1 MVKRV
6 DEISSDL
13 AQRYKKNAQMDRKF
27 NDDDIDRAVTKGRYG
42 SDADSKQASADMM
55 RLQRANSKRTKGINR
70 ANKRIG
76 EADGVSDADR
86 NPSIERSK
94 YQSNTSHRKPTDA
107 DREKQDANKG
117 LPMDDMSIAKRKKER
132 AMRFEAATPAADK
145 YRVTAKSNDD
155 DAEFNTGVKS
165 KADAET
171 AATKM
176 KKQTRKDGAKMY
188 NSVKVVQV
196 KESKLTEGVLDD
208 VDDDGFMAK
217 RQLYDIAKYSV
228 ALHRMI
234 QDTDNLEPWISA
246 KITKAADYIDTV
258 KHYLEYNEVRDSG
271 DMAGEVGLDDIAGI
285 DQSLDQMG
293 PDQMEQEVMEF
304 DSEFDDQGNSLTGD
318 DLLRM
323 MVARRVIS
331 IDSYNNPSEE
341 LASAAE
347 WYAQDIGPVSE
358 IGSSDVSIWVK
369 GLVGELNA
377 VGIALDG
384 SGAHLYESQIKA
396 KSIYKKMLKGLK

>member
-1 MVKRV
+1 MNK
-6 DEISSDL
+6 
-13 AQRYKKNAQMDRKF
+13 
-27 NDDDIDRAVTKGRYG
+27 
-42 SDADSKQASADMM
+42 SKTIKES
-55 RLQRANSKRTKGINR
+55 
-70 ANKRIG
+70 
-76 EADGVSDADR
+76 DGVSDADR

-94 YQSNTSHRKPTDA
+94 YKSNTPYRRPTDA

-117 LPMDDMSIAKRKKER
+117 LPIDDMSISKRKKER
-132 AMRFEAATPAADK
+132 NMMFNS
-145 YRVTAKSNDD
+145 AKPS
-155 DAEFNTGVKS
+155 AKR
-165 KADAET
+165 
-171 AATKM
+171 
-176 KKQTRKDGAKMY
+176 KK
-188 NSVKVVQV
+188 V
-196 KESKLTEGVLDD
+196 TEGVLDD

-258 KHYLEYNEVRDSG
+258 KHYLEYNEVRDSD

-304 DSEFDDQGNSLTGD
+304 DNEFGEEENSLTGD

-323 MVARRVIS
+323 MVARGVIS
-331 IDSYNNPSEE
+331 MDNYNNPSPE
-341 LASAAE
+341 LADNADWFAS
-347 WYAQDIGPVSE
+347 DIGPVSE
-358 IGSSDVSIWVK
+358 VGSSDVSIWIKQFVQ
-369 GLVGELNA
+369 ELTA
-377 VGIALDG
+377 AGVVLDG
-384 SGAHLYESQIKA
+384 PRAHLYESQIKA